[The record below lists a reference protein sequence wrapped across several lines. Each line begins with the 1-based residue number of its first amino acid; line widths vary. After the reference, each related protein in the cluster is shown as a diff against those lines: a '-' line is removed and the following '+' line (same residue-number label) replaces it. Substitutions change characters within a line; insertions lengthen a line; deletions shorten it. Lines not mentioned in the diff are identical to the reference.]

1 MATAKRLYL
10 HIGTPKSGT
19 SYVQAVLRENQ
30 DRLPA
35 LGFQYPS
42 AYTAEMYH
50 SALEVRG
57 IADKW
62 GVPEEKVTGTW
73 ARLCE
78 RARRFSGTTVVS
90 TEFYAA
96 ATPEQV
102 ARVVREAHGLELH
115 VVITA
120 RDMARQFPAA
130 WQQGI
135 KHGAK
140 ADYRTYQK
148 QLMDNADS
156 SPRAQSFWSL
166 QHLPDI
172 IERWS
177 TGVPAERIHLVTC
190 PPAGAPSSLL
200 WERFCAVVGLDA
212 GSIDP
217 PTEAANTS
225 LGVTEIELLRQLNH
239 VVEKGEDY
247 RFYGRMVNNYFVNQ
261 TLRTFTSPRPQTPPD
276 LLPVFERLAEEWTAA
291 IRASGCSVTGDLDDL
306 RPTSPAR
313 EYVDPSAVPADE
325 VITLAAAS
333 IRDLLKEV
341 DRLQHRVD
349 RGRRRTARAGS
360 SLPRR
365 AVRKVRRAWGR

>member
-1 MATAKRLYL
+1 MAPAKRLYL

-42 AYTAEMYH
+42 AYPGEMYH
-50 SALEVRG
+50 SALEIRG
-57 IADKW
+57 IAQKW
-62 GVPEEKVTGTW
+62 AVPQEKVDGTW

-78 RARRFSGTTVVS
+78 RARSFSGTTLIS

-102 ARVVREAHGLELH
+102 DRVVREAHGLELH

-148 QLMDNADS
+148 QLMDQADS
-156 SPRAQSFWSL
+156 SARAQSFWSL
-166 QHLPDI
+166 QHLPEI

-177 TGVPAERIHLVTC
+177 SGVPAERIHLVTC

-212 GSIDP
+212 DSIEP

-225 LGVTEIELLRQLNH
+225 LGVTEIELLRRLNH
-239 VVEKGEDY
+239 VLDKGEDH
-247 RFYGRMVNNYFVNQ
+247 RFYGRMVNNYFVNR
-261 TLRTFTSPRPQTPPD
+261 TLRTFSSPRPQTPPD
-276 LLPVFERLAEEWTAA
+276 LVPVFERLAEEWTAA
-291 IRASGCSVTGDLDDL
+291 IVASGCTVTGDLADL
-306 RPTSPAR
+306 RPASPTR
-313 EYVDPSAVPADE
+313 EYVDPTAVPADD

-333 IRDLLKEV
+333 IRDLLKEI

-349 RGRRRTARAGS
+349 RAGRRAGGRRS
-360 SLPRR
+360 GLPRR
-365 AVRKVRRAWGR
+365 VARKVRRTLSR